1 MSSSV
6 DDAGW
11 VNYRSERT
19 DERAPAASLVARY
32 RPSGPVESA
41 APGSLAAFL
50 TDRRGLYA
58 ADGAGRLS
66 WSAIRHQPWP
76 LQPAEADIE
85 RNTMATAPAI
95 ELPDQP
101 PLLHFA
107 RRLDVVAW
115 WPRRSAGAGPRVREP
130 R

>member
-11 VNYRSERT
+11 VHYRSERT
-19 DERAPAASLVARY
+19 DDRAPAASLVARY
-32 RPSGPVESA
+32 RPSGPVEPA
-41 APGSLAAFL
+41 APSSLAAFL

-66 WSAIRHQPWP
+66 WTAIRHAPWP
-76 LQPAEADIE
+76 LHPAEAEIAT
-85 RNTMATAPAI
+85 NTMAAAHGI
-95 ELPDQP
+95 DLPDEP

-115 WPRRSAGAGPRVREP
+115 WPRRLGQVR
-130 R
+130 